1 LKIIFITSAG
11 SRREGSI
18 MNMENQQTHFDH
30 EDWLNHLYRYIETA
44 RQFGNELFRGLKSIS
59 QKGLLEAWSEIRSV
73 VSKLTP
79 QDFIITG
86 LVTLT
91 GIVGGLFFL
100 IGLSLFGYQAILWL
114 QDGVWT
120 EFPLFAVFNFLFEN
134 TILHQWMIHPE
145 SWMGLQKLF
154 SWFLES
160 VPLSVALMIPGFAI
174 AFFMAGTMVVTMLF
188 RFVQLKNRNG

>member
-1 LKIIFITSAG
+1 
-11 SRREGSI
+11 
-18 MNMENQQTHFDH
+18 MNMEKQQTHFDH

-44 RQFGNELFRGLKSIS
+44 RQFGNELFRGLKSIL
-59 QKGLLEAWSEIRSV
+59 QKGLLEAWSEFRSV